1 MLIHVFFPLFC
12 PRICR
17 LINRDEE
24 KEGKTRER
32 EDSLD
37 DFDASRML
45 DRPPEHTN
53 AIDLQQTASVPVN
66 EQHQVSIEEP
76 LVKNTSYRVQFTS
89 KLSARGNGD
98 GSKEAAKM
106 RDLHR
111 KKSSVAPRI
120 AERTNL
126 ISYTWAFLCCSP
138 IVYFRYWLRCVR
150 LFYCSPRTIFTANV
164 VRYDTHCI
172 SLLMQSDYN

>member
-45 DRPPEHTN
+45 DRPMEHTN
-53 AIDLQQTASVPVN
+53 AIELQQTASVPVDV
-66 EQHQVSIEEP
+66 QHQVSIEEP
-76 LVKNTSYRVQFTS
+76 LVKNASYRVKFTS
-89 KLSARGNGD
+89 KPTARGNGD
-98 GSKEAAKM
+98 GRKTAAQM
-106 RDLHR
+106 RELHR
-111 KKSSVAPRI
+111 KKSSIAMRI
-120 AERTNL
+120 ADETNL
-126 ISYTWAFLCCSP
+126 ISYTWAFICCSP
-138 IVYFRYWLRCVR
+138 LIYFRYWLRCVH
-150 LFYCSPRTIFTANV
+150 LFYSSPRTIFTANV
-164 VRYDTHCI
+164 VRSDTNCI
-172 SLLMQSDYN
+172 